1 MIDRALVNSRM
12 LVAKSPEDTD
22 AMLQYGEALLKKGD
36 YASADKVLKV
46 LLAKAPGNAE
56 AHRLSGVLYL
66 THQNL
71 VGARKEFKQ
80 AWDLQPGSK
89 TLLESVVLGYFVAK
103 QPAAAV
109 EFLLD
114 EIKRKPGD
122 VLLYR
127 ELGQVYLWDHKRAA
141 AIPVLQKALNLAPGD
156 PDCTILLADA
166 YAAEKKPEE
175 AVHLMSEAIERRPK
189 DAGLLFRSGMIYEKL
204 RRWDDA
210 RKLYERVLQ
219 LDSDNALAKNNLAW
233 LLAEHGG
240 NIDVALKLAQQAKEK
255 LYDDPQVTDTI
266 GWVYYKKGIYK
277 TARDYLKVSAEKDRK
292 NAAFQY
298 QLGMAEWKL
307 GDQAEARRNLLNAV
321 TLDPGSQEAAL
332 ARAAL
337 AQQ

>member
-1 MIDRALVNSRM
+1 
-12 LVAKSPEDTD
+12 
-22 AMLQYGEALLKKGD
+22 
-36 YASADKVLKV
+36 
-46 LLAKAPGNAE
+46 
-56 AHRLSGVLYL
+56 
-66 THQNL
+66 
-71 VGARKEFKQ
+71 
-80 AWDLQPGSK
+80 
-89 TLLESVVLGYFVAK
+89 
-103 QPAAAV
+103 
-109 EFLLD
+109 
-114 EIKRKPGD
+114 
-122 VLLYR
+122 
-127 ELGQVYLWDHKRAA
+127 
-141 AIPVLQKALNLAPGD
+141 
-156 PDCTILLADA
+156 
-166 YAAEKKPEE
+166 
-175 AVHLMSEAIERRPK
+175 
-189 DAGLLFRSGMIYEKL
+189 MIYEKL